1 MDTARNLLR
10 KIVHPYRQKAK
21 ATRLWEYTVFPVVYS
36 LSSLRAR
43 AHSDLFS
50 QITAYCLF
58 VGHGRS
64 GHSVVGAL
72 LDAHPDA
79 LIPDEL
85 DTLRYL
91 EAGFKKDQ
99 ICEIL
104 LTRSARQAIRGR
116 VKPGREG
123 REYCYY
129 VPSQWQG
136 RFRNLRVVGD
146 SQAGLSTRRLGK
158 RPELLQQLEQVMEI
172 PIRIIHVLRNPF
184 DNIATLMLRGKWTFD
199 QGITRYFENCETIQS
214 LRGRFPASGFLVL
227 RHEDLIADPKARL
240 TDTCRFLGLEP
251 DEDYLQACGS
261 ILFKSPSGSRGQ
273 VPWTNVLV
281 HHVHEQIARFD
292 FLHGYHY

>member
-1 MDTARNLLR
+1 MHTARDLLR
-10 KIVHPYRQKAK
+10 KIVQPCRQKAK
-21 ATRLWEYTVFPVVYS
+21 ATRLWEYTVLPVVYS
-36 LSSLRAR
+36 SSKVRAR

-58 VGHGRS
+58 IGHGRS

-79 LIPDEL
+79 VIPDEL

-104 LTRSARQAIRGR
+104 LTRSARLAAHRR
-116 VKPGREG
+116 VKPGRQG
-123 REYCYY
+123 KDYCYY
-129 VPSQWQG
+129 VPGQWQG

-146 SQAGLSTRRLGK
+146 SQAGLTTRRLAK
-158 RPELLQQLEQVMEI
+158 RPELLQQLERVMGV
-172 PIRIIHVLRNPF
+172 PIRIIHVVRNPF
-184 DNIATLMLRGKWTFD
+184 DNIATLMVRGKWTFD
-199 QGITRYFENCETIQS
+199 QGMTRYFENCETIER
-214 LRGRFPASGFLVL
+214 LRARFPASGFLVL
-227 RHEDLIADPKARL
+227 RHEDLLDDPKARL
-240 TDTCRFLGLEP
+240 TESCRFLGLEP

-261 ILFKSPSGSRGQ
+261 ILFKSPSGSRRQ
-273 VPWTNVLV
+273 VPWTNFLV